1 MKSENEDKILSSNS
15 KIKALKEKIDQIN
28 EENISL
34 ESDIEGKL
42 DEDNERLTEIGQV
55 IFSIRNI
62 YEMMVTDE
70 KPTKNVFEMLSYIK
84 EQKKRLKDVM
94 ELYQHVEEKRK

>member
-1 MKSENEDKILSSNS
+1 M
-15 KIKALKEKIDQIN
+15 KEKIDEIN

-34 ESDIEGKL
+34 EADIEGKL

-55 IFSIRNI
+55 IFSIKNL
-62 YEMMVTDE
+62 YENMITDE

-84 EQKKRLKDVM
+84 DQKKRLKDIM
-94 ELYQHVEEKRK
+94 DLYHQHSDDKKRK